1 MLHKCNTYSQLHLQ
15 MLNISQFDKINTH
28 NEDYDIISQHLFLK
42 S

>member
-1 MLHKCNTYSQLHLQ
+1 

-42 S
+42 SWYTG